1 MLGFGNTIMLSA
13 LISVLFFLITLLIY
27 LFSGKELI
35 FKDWIKLILSLIT
48 VFGISCVGSIIHDT
62 HCYKN
67 YMYQFEI
74 EKQMIENSMCNEKLS
89 GFERIE
95 LVKQATE
102 SNKELA
108 KYKYDCQQW
117 YGIAIP
123 DEIMYIEFIS
133 LD

>member
-1 MLGFGNTIMLSA
+1 MLLVWIFSSKA
-13 LISVLFFLITLLIY
+13 LIF
-27 LFSGKELI
+27 E
-35 FKDWIKLILSLIT
+35 DWMKLILSLVT
-48 VFGISCVGSIIHDT
+48 VFGVSCSGAIVHDT

-74 EKQMIENSMCNEKLS
+74 EKQMVESSMSNKNIS

-95 LVKQATE
+95 LVKQAVE

-123 DEIMYIEFIS
+123 DEILDIEFIS